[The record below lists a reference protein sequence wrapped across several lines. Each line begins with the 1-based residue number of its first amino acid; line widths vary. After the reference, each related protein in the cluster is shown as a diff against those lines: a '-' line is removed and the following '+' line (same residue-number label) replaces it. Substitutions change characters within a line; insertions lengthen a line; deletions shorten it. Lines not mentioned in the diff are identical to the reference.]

1 VEAGSLSE
9 VNLLNIEAQFASED
23 LQLTNYENQLTIA
36 YLTLTQMLDLK
47 NVDGF
52 DLETPQISVK
62 GKPELILSPMDI
74 YKTSLTKMPEIQ
86 SAEIREKIAQKSLQ
100 IARSGFSPS
109 LTLQGS
115 LGTGYSD
122 GSKSITGTT
131 PDGYQTIGIVEGTN
145 QLVLAPSFQYNY
157 ATKSFDNQI
166 NDNFSKSLS
175 FNLSVPIFN
184 GYQVRSSVNKAK
196 VNYKMVQYNTELQ
209 KNQLYKSIQQAFT
222 DAQAALKKYYAS
234 EKAVLAYQAAF
245 NLLNQKFTLG
255 SASYFEYSDAKSKL
269 TKAQNDFIQAKFD
282 YTFKT
287 KIIDFY
293 LGNPIKLDNQ

>member
-1 VEAGSLSE
+1 
-9 VNLLNIEAQFASED
+9 
-23 LQLTNYENQLTIA
+23 
-36 YLTLTQMLDLK
+36 
-47 NVDGF
+47 
-52 DLETPQISVK
+52 
-62 GKPELILSPMDI
+62 
-74 YKTSLTKMPEIQ
+74 
-86 SAEIREKIAQKSLQ
+86 
-100 IARSGFSPS
+100 
-109 LTLQGS
+109 
-115 LGTGYSD
+115 
-122 GSKSITGTT
+122 
-131 PDGYQTIGIVEGTN
+131 
-145 QLVLAPSFQYNY
+145 
-157 ATKSFDNQI
+157 
-166 NDNFSKSLS
+166 
-175 FNLSVPIFN
+175 
-184 GYQVRSSVNKAK
+184 
-196 VNYKMVQYNTELQ
+196 MVQYNTELQ